1 MRIDKKLHLV
11 VPIYQDEE
19 GGDIVAHVHSS
30 PISEAI
36 IDRYFMVLG
45 QTYSAIFSQGLG
57 LAGGP
62 PHAMRVLKAIATER
76 GKWHDDPKT
85 GEIGVEHGLVDEM
98 RRLTMVDAFKD
109 GKWHDMPLEVAVAQG
124 ILSAED
130 RTEVENAIAFFTA
143 ASATLG
149 RAQRAGM
156 LRAAAELWGAEIS
169 SLSFTEWRSSSR
181 TSTQAGNTG
190 EKPPAPAKDDKPP
203 ANAVVAGKPRSVPV

>member
-1 MRIDKKLHLV
+1 MRIDRKLHLI

-19 GGDIVAHVHSS
+19 GGEIVAHVHST
-30 PISEAI
+30 PISESV
-36 IDRYFMVLG
+36 IDHYFMVLG

-109 GKWHDMPLEVAVAQG
+109 GRWQDMPLDVAVAQG
-124 ILSAED
+124 VLSTD
-130 RTEVENAIAFFTA
+130 DKTEVENAIAFFTA

-169 SLSFTEWRSSSR
+169 PLNFTEWRSSSR
-181 TSTQAGNTG
+181 TSMSAANTG
-190 EKPPAPAKDDKPP
+190 EKPSADVKEALPP
-203 ANAVVAGKPRSVPV
+203 ANAVGGVKRRSLPV

>member
-1 MRIDKKLHLV
+1 MRIDKRLHLV
-11 VPIYQDEE
+11 IPIYADEE

-30 PISEAI
+30 PISEAV

-76 GKWHDDPKT
+76 GKWHDDSKT
-85 GEIGVEHGLVDEM
+85 GEVGVENGLVEEM
-98 RRLTMVDAFKD
+98 RRLTMVEAMKD
-109 GKWHDMPLEVAVAQG
+109 GKWVDMPLAVAVAQG
-124 ILSAED
+124 VLSPD
-130 RTEVENAIAFFTA
+130 DKTEVENAIAFFTA

-169 SLSFTEWRSSSR
+169 SLSFTEWRSSLK
-181 TSTQAGNTG
+181 TSTPAGNTG